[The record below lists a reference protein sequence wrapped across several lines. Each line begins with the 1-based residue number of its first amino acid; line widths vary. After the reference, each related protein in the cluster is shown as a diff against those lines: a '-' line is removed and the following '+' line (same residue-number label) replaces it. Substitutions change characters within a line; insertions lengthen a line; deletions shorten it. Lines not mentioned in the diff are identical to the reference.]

1 MSGVSSSSGSGTVS
15 NGRYWGLASGLD
27 VDSIVTALVSD
38 EQGKIDKVKQ
48 QQQTLQWQQ
57 SAYQTVI
64 SDLQAFQST
73 YLSITGSSSMLKS
86 STYATYNASSDN
98 TALLSAVATAGA
110 TGGTKSVAVVQSA
123 TSAEVDGSAIHAD
136 GSVSGSISESET
148 NPTFTVTL
156 DGVTKTISL
165 TPDQLTSISNASDET
180 SKASALQ
187 GALKTQL
194 ESAFGSVPGIT
205 KNADGS
211 VSTSAS
217 VDKLTATVTA
227 SSGNYSVTFT
237 PAANYQSTL
246 SVTSSA
252 AGSTFSSSS
261 NRLNTGESLA
271 TLLGS
276 SLSSPTAHVKISV
289 NGTVIDLGEADTTT
303 VSAAFSTIKA
313 STAGVSF
320 SYSNATDKAS
330 VISSTSGAA
339 GSVTFNPTAD
349 TSTPTDTDKTNLT
362 TEFLS
367 ALGISQADI
376 QSASDNGTST
386 GRDAIVNINGSTYSR
401 SSNNFTI
408 DGVNYTIN
416 QNVTTVLS
424 QANPSAYTTN
434 VTLTQ
439 DTSTL
444 QKNVQN
450 FVTAYNSLVTTLY
463 SYIGTKP
470 NSDYQPLT
478 DAQKSE
484 MSTDQITAWN
494 QKAQQGILFNDS
506 TLQSVAD
513 DLRGMLYQSVTLS
526 DGKTVSLFN
535 FGITTSDDPDQHG
548 TLVIDQ
554 NGGTDFED
562 ALANNAAEF
571 QEFFTKTSTDSLSF
585 TSSNA
590 DRTSQEGLISRLSD
604 AVQLASGSS
613 GGSYGSL
620 LLIAGTTSSTTQY
633 NNYIYSELQE
643 LSSQLTDLNTEMT
656 TKKNR
661 LYSQFTALES
671 YMQEAN
677 TQSSYLSSMLS

>member
-86 STYATYNASSDN
+86 STYSTYDASSGN
-98 TALLSAVATAGA
+98 TALLSAVAMAGA
-110 TGGTKSVAVVQSA
+110 TGGTKSVTVVQSA
-123 TSAEVDGSAIHAD
+123 TTAEVGGTYNGGAAT
-136 GSVSGSISESET
+136 GSISQSET
-148 NPTFTVTL
+148 NPTFTVTV

-165 TPDQLTSISNASDET
+165 TSAQLALISGDSDAT
-180 SKASALQ
+180 TKANDFQTALN
-187 GALKTQL
+187 TQL
-194 ESAFGSVPGIT
+194 ESAFGDVLGVSG
-205 KNADGS
+205 DGT
-211 VSTSAS
+211 VGGNIPKT
-217 VDKLTATVTA
+217 TATVTA
-227 SSGNYSVTFT
+227 SSGTYSIAFY
-237 PAANYQSTL
+237 PAANYQSTITV
-246 SVTSSA
+246 SSSA
-252 AGSTFSSSS
+252 EGSTFANSS
-261 NRLNTGESLA
+261 NHLDTGETLA
-271 TLLGS
+271 TLLNLSGS
-276 SLSSPTAHVKISV
+276 AATGHIFVSLNNVANP
-289 NGTVIDLGEADTTT
+289 IDLGEADTTS
-303 VSAAFSTIKA
+303 VSAAFSTINA
-313 STAGVSF
+313 SAAGVSF
-320 SYSNATDKAS
+320 SYN
-330 VISSTSGAA
+330 SSTNTVTALSTTSGEA
-339 GSVTFNPTAD
+339 GDMTLNS
-349 TSTPTDTDKTNLT
+349 DTDAT
-362 TEFLS
+362 TQTASFLS
-367 ALGISQADI
+367 ALGLNVAAGAQ
-376 QSASDNGTST
+376 QT
-386 GRDAIVNINGSTYSR
+386 GQNAVVVINSNVYSR
-401 SSNNFTI
+401 PSNNFTI

-416 QNVTTVLS
+416 QNVTTYLS
-424 QANPSAYTTN
+424 KQNKSAYTTN

-526 DGKTVSLFN
+526 DGNTVSLFN